1 MENSKVISIFDRNGP
16 PKPGTIGHPF
26 NDDASSLHGGGG
38 GGSDDMLARVRKLE
52 DDLQTIKT
60 DLAVMKSN
68 YATTTNVSDAKNS
81 IIMWVVSAI
90 LLAQLLPSLLKK
102 FGM

>member
-1 MENSKVISIFDRNGP
+1 MSNVAYGWGTSPESSNETNGL
-16 PKPGTIGHPF
+16 TSE
-26 NDDASSLHGGGG
+26 DDSSLKHGSGHGGG
-38 GGSDDMLARVRKLE
+38 DDMLNRVKKLE
-52 DDLQTIKT
+52 DDMQTIKT

-90 LLAQLLPSLLKK
+90 LLAQVLPPLLKK
-102 FGM
+102 FGL

>member
-1 MENSKVISIFDRNGP
+1 MNSVEKVSYLDF
-16 PKPGTIGHPF
+16 
-26 NDDASSLHGGGG
+26 SSPRKRGRGDGGG
-38 GGSDDMLARVRKLE
+38 DDMLIRIKKLE
-52 DDLQTIKT
+52 DDVQSMKT

-90 LLAQLLPSLLKK
+90 LLAQVLPPLLKK
-102 FGM
+102 FGL